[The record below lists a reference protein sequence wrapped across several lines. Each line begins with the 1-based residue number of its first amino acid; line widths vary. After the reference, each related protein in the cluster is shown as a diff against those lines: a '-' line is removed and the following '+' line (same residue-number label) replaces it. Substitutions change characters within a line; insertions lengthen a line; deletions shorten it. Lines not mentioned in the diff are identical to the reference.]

1 MTTKPP
7 PLTRDA
13 ALEYLLE
20 RIDYERVPRFPYR
33 AQTLKLARMHEL
45 LDRLD
50 NPHRRYPIV
59 HVAGTKGKGST
70 SSMIASILAAAG
82 YRTGLYT
89 SPHLDRVEERM
100 MVDGQ
105 PSSGDEFAALID
117 RVRQAVDPMD
127 RLAGNNGTHEQGP
140 TYFEITTA
148 AAMLHFAR
156 RQVDVAVLE
165 VGLGGRLDSTNVCQP
180 EVAVITSISFDH
192 MRQLG
197 NTLAAIAGEKAGI
210 IKTGI
215 PVVSG
220 VVDQEPAEVI
230 RQRAAGLDC
239 PYFEIGRDFH
249 LEYRG
254 IQWVSSPS
262 ESPLGCGR
270 LATCLDYREP
280 AERGDLELPDL
291 EIGLLGKHQAANAAV
306 AIATVC
312 RLQQQGWNIPAQAI
326 RRGLV
331 QVRVP
336 ARTEVIQSQPPVI
349 LDAAHNV
356 ASIQA
361 LVEVLDEAF
370 GDTRARILIFAT
382 SRDKDLA
389 GMLRCLLPKFSTIIL
404 TRYLNNPRCVDLVD
418 LKQEAQMAAAATGVS
433 TGDCQILIEP
443 CPAAA
448 WSAAESLAA
457 PDSVICV
464 SGSFFLAAEIRSLA
478 ESSPLRPLRVATA
491 S

>member
-1 MTTKPP
+1 MTNRPLT
-7 PLTRDA
+7 LTRDA
-13 ALEYLLE
+13 ALEYLLG

-45 LDRLD
+45 LDRLG
-50 NPHRRYPIV
+50 NPHDRYPIV

-70 SSMIASILAAAG
+70 SSMIASILSAAG

-117 RVRQAVDPMD
+117 RVRQVVDPMD
-127 RLAGNNGTHEQGP
+127 RLAGGNGTHEQGP

-148 AAMLHFAR
+148 AAMLHFAQ
-156 RQVDVAVLE
+156 RQVDAAVLE
-165 VGLGGRLDSTNVCQP
+165 VGLGGRLDSTNVCHP
-180 EVAVITSISFDH
+180 AVTVITSISFDH
-192 MRQLG
+192 TRQLG

-230 RQRAAGLDC
+230 RQRAAELTC
-239 PYFEIGRDFH
+239 PYFEIDRDFH
-249 LEYRG
+249 LDYRG
-254 IQWVSSPS
+254 ICWVDQPS
-262 ESPLGCGR
+262 DLSLDNGR
-270 LATCLDYREP
+270 LVTRLDYREP
-280 AERGDLELPDL
+280 ADPSNLVMPDL

-306 AIATVC
+306 AIATVRC
-312 RLQQQGWNIPAQAI
+312 LQRQGWNLPTRAIRWGLAQA
-326 RRGLV
+326 
-331 QVRVP
+331 RVP
-336 ARTEVIQSQPPVI
+336 ARTEVVQSDPPVI

-356 ASIQA
+356 ASIRA

-370 GDTRARILIFAT
+370 ADIGSRILIFAT

-389 GMLRCLLPKFSTIIL
+389 GMLRCLMPKFSTIIL
-404 TRYLNNPRCVDLVD
+404 TRYLNNPRCVDLVEMR
-418 LKQEAQMAAAATGVS
+418 QEAEAAAAEVCR
-433 TGDCQILIEP
+433 GDCQILMEP

-448 WSAAESLAA
+448 WSAAESLAG
-457 PDSVICV
+457 PDALICV

-478 ESSPLRPLRVATA
+478 AASPLRPIHVATA
-491 S
+491 